1 MKGNI
6 KKLVI
11 LVIIT
16 VIAPFIIAVMASA
29 EPPTTHNIRGQYY
42 ATGGGTCLLA
52 LSAITTLKSEPV
64 VAWLVD
70 SYSWEGVY
78 TFEPN
83 GAGTTTALQFHV
95 QRPGP
100 QLTTPPKSFTSKL
113 TWKFTYTVMDAG
125 RISFTLVPGTYK
137 LEFVSGSQLSGQAF
151 SADAI
156 PTEGVISPGDEIM
169 TSSSVSQQLINFNA
183 LQNIP
188 PGGLF
193 SCNASI
199 VLVKQHDTNP

>member
-6 KKLVI
+6 KKLATLLIV
-11 LVIIT
+11 T

-29 EPPTTHNIRGQYY
+29 EPPVTHNILGQYY
-42 ATGGGTCLLA
+42 ATGGGTCLLVTN
-52 LSAITTLKSEPV
+52 AITTLKSEPV
-64 VAWLVD
+64 VAWVVD
-70 SYSWEGVY
+70 SCSWEGVY
-78 TFEPN
+78 TFEPDGT
-83 GAGTTTALQFHV
+83 GAATALQFHV
-95 QRPGP
+95 QRTGP
-100 QLTTPPKSFTSKL
+100 ALTHQQKSFMSKL

-137 LEFVSGSQLSGQAF
+137 VQLVSGSQLSGQNFLAE
-151 SADAI
+151 AI
-156 PTEGVISPGDEIM
+156 PTEGVISPGGEII
-169 TSSSVSQQLINFNA
+169 TVSSVSQQLINFNA

>member
-6 KKLVI
+6 KKLAV

-16 VIAPFIIAVMASA
+16 IILPFIIAIMALA
-29 EPPTTHNIRGQYY
+29 EPPATHAIRGQYY

-70 SYSWEGVY
+70 SNSWEGVY
-78 TFEPN
+78 TFESDGT
-83 GAGTTTALQFHV
+83 GAATVSQFHV
-95 QRPGP
+95 QRTGP
-100 QLTTPPKSFTSKL
+100 ALTHQQKSFISKL
-113 TWKFTYTVMDAG
+113 TWKFTYTVTDAG
-125 RISFTLVPGTYK
+125 KISFTLVPGTYK
-137 LEFVSGSQLSGQAF
+137 VQLVSGSQLSGQTF

-169 TSSSVSQQLINFNA
+169 TVSSVSQQLINFNA

-193 SCNASI
+193 NCNASL
-199 VLVKQHDTNP
+199 VLARQHDKSP